1 MNLSSFGENIL
12 QGFFGV
18 DGLRDYSHASKTFRS
33 NNYQLTPRSKY
44 LFHCFFNVNIG
55 DIPALRASFQNGDI
69 SSVGLMVKTVD
80 LPSYQISNETLNQ
93 YNRKRIIQTK
103 INYQP
108 VTITLHDDQSD
119 LIRNLWYTYYNY
131 YYKDSQYPYANT
143 PSQSGSMGRSQTLQ
157 NGFGYNTSDTYQARQ
172 TTDFGYIGEGYV
184 DSSPGTATGD
194 VNGKPRFFNDITIYG
209 LAQKK
214 FASYIL
220 INPIITDWK
229 SDQYDYSQGA
239 GTMSHT
245 LTIAY
250 ETVKYN
256 SGSIG
261 GTTPSTSVAGFAD
274 PAHYDTTK
282 SALSRPGG
290 TNSVFGQGG
299 LIDAVSGF
307 TQDLQA
313 LAEGR
318 GSLTNVLGAVQT
330 AGTAYNTFKGKDLR
344 SIASTEAQAAANN
357 ILRQGLAGSVRQAI
371 TAGNGQL
378 FPKSPPEI
386 NQNTQN
392 FQFQT
397 GQTQTTLRTQ
407 LGL

>member
-12 QGFFGV
+12 QGFFGTN
-18 DGLRDYSHASKTFRS
+18 GLRDYTHASKTFRS

-55 DIPALRASFQNGDI
+55 EIPSLRASFQNGDI

-108 VTITLHDDQSD
+108 ISITLHDDQSD

-131 YYKDSQYPYANT
+131 YYKDSQYPYNNITA
-143 PSQSGSMGRSQTLQ
+143 QSGSLGRSQTLQ

-184 DSSPGTATGD
+184 DTSPGTSTGD

-261 GTTPSTSVAGFAD
+261 ATTPSTSVAGFAD

-282 SALSRPGG
+282 SGLSRPGG
-290 TNSVFGQGG
+290 TASVFGQGG

-318 GSLTNVLGAVQT
+318 GGLQNVLGAVQT
-330 AGTAYNTFKGKDLR
+330 AGTAYNTITKTNVLQNAGQ
-344 SIASTEAQAAANN
+344 EAQALAKD
-357 ILRQGLAGSVRQAI
+357 ILRQGLAGSMRQAI
-371 TAGNGQL
+371 NSGNGQL
-378 FPKSPPEI
+378 FPNAPKNPV
-386 NQNTQN
+386 
-392 FQFQT
+392 T
-397 GQTQTTLRTQ
+397 GQRANLLPTAGIPTIQTQ

>member
-12 QGFFGV
+12 QGFFGTN
-18 DGLRDYSHASKTFRS
+18 GLRDYTHASKTFRS

-44 LFHCFFNVNIG
+44 LFQCFFNVNLG
-55 DIPALRASFQNGDI
+55 DIPALRSSFQNGDI

-93 YNRKRIIQTK
+93 YNRKRIVQTK
-103 INYQP
+103 INYEP
-108 VTITLHDDQSD
+108 VSITLHDDQSD

-131 YYKDSQYPYANT
+131 YYKDSQYGYKNVTA
-143 PSQSGSMGRSQTLQ
+143 QSGSLGRSQTLQ

-172 TTDFGYIGEGYV
+172 TTDFGYIGESYV
-184 DSSPGTATGD
+184 DTSPGTATGD

-209 LAQKK
+209 LAQKR

-220 INPIITDWK
+220 INPIITNWK
-229 SDQYDYSQGA
+229 SDQYDYSQGN

-256 SGSIG
+256 SGPIG
-261 GTTPSTSVAGFAD
+261 GTQPSNSVPGFAD

-282 SALSRPGG
+282 SSLSRPGG

-299 LIDAVSGF
+299 LIDAVEGF

-313 LAEGR
+313 LASGR
-318 GSLTNVLGAVQT
+318 GGLQNVLGAVQT
-330 AGTAYNTFKGKDLR
+330 AGTAYNTITKTNVLQNAGQ
-344 SIASTEAQAAANN
+344 EAQALAKN

-371 TAGNGQL
+371 NSGNGQL
-378 FPKSPPEI
+378 FPNAPKNPV
-386 NQNTQN
+386 
-392 FQFQT
+392 T
-397 GQTQTTLRTQ
+397 GQRTNILPTAGIPTIQTQ

>member
-1 MNLSSFGENIL
+1 MNLGSFGENIL
-12 QGFFGV
+12 QGFVGV
-18 DGLRDYSHASKTFRS
+18 NGLRDYTHASKTFRS
-33 NNYQLTPRSKY
+33 NNYQLTPRNQY

-55 DIPALRASFQNGDI
+55 DIPSLRSQFQNGDI
-69 SSVGLMVKTVD
+69 GSVGLMVKTVD
-80 LPSYQISNETLNQ
+80 LPSYQISHDTLNQ
-93 YNRKRIIQTK
+93 YNRKRVVQTK

-119 LIRNLWYTYYNY
+119 LIRNLWYSYYNY
-131 YYKDSQYPYANT
+131 YYKDSTYGYNNT
-143 PSQSGSMGRSQTLQ
+143 PSQSGSLGQSATLQ
-157 NGFGYNTSDTYQARQ
+157 NGFGYNTSDTYSGRQ
-172 TTDFGYIGEGYV
+172 NTDWGYIGEGYA

-194 VNGKPRFFNDITIYG
+194 NNGKPRFFNDITIYG
-209 LAQKK
+209 LQQKR

-220 INPIITDWK
+220 INPMITDWK
-229 SDQYDYSQGA
+229 STQYDYSAGS

-256 SGSIG
+256 SGPIG
-261 GTTPSTSVAGFAD
+261 ASTPSTSVPAFAD
-274 PAHYDTTK
+274 PAHYDTVK

-290 TNSVFGQGG
+290 TASVFGQGG
-299 LIDAVSGF
+299 LIDAATGF

-313 LAEGR
+313 LASGQ
-318 GSLTNVLGAVQT
+318 GGLQNILGAVQT

-344 SIASTEAQAAANN
+344 SIVSTEARSLANDV
-357 ILRQGLAGSVRQAI
+357 LRQGLAGSMRQAI

-378 FPKSPPEI
+378 FPKPPPSVD
-386 NQNTQN
+386 QNSDR

-397 GQTQTTLRTQ
+397 QRNQTTVSTQ